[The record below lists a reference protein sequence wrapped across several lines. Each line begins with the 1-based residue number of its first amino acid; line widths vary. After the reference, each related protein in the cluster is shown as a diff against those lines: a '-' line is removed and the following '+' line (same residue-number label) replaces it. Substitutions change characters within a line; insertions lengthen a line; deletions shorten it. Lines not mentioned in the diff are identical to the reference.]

1 MRTPIGLAMAAV
13 VALAAAQAFAPRET
27 PPLAATRLAVE
38 RMHLNTIASTQA
50 GLVTAGE
57 LGSLLVSSN
66 QGASWQ
72 RASTAKDRQA
82 LINQVS
88 FAPDG
93 LNGVAVGHEGW
104 ILRTG
109 DGGWSWTEVA
119 FDEKNGEPLMSVA
132 RLPTGHW
139 VAVGAF
145 GRALRST
152 DGGRTWLRMA
162 LPETGVED
170 RHLNRIVGS
179 ADGQRWLIIGERGLL
194 LRSNDQGETWAH
206 TEPFYNGSFYNAAAL
221 RDGGWVVYG
230 MRGHVYRNAGGTSA
244 WTRIELGA
252 PVSFFGHAQA
262 SDGRLILVGQ
272 GGMVATST
280 DDGASFTLA
289 RTGGRTTLTDIAL
302 QGNGRGWLTSD
313 AGLKPFPSEAPT
325 AQLTT
330 PGASR

>member
-38 RMHLNTIASTQA
+38 RLHLNTITGTQA

-66 QGASWQ
+66 QGSTWQ
-72 RASTAKDRQA
+72 RASVNKDRQA
-82 LINQVS
+82 LINQVG
-88 FAPDG
+88 FASDG
-93 LNGVAVGHEGW
+93 LTGIAVGHEGW
-104 ILRTG
+104 ILRSS

-119 FDEKNGEPLMSVA
+119 FDETNGEPLMSVA
-132 RLPTGHW
+132 QLPTGHW
-139 VAVGAF
+139 MAVGAF

-152 DGGRTWLRMA
+152 DGGQSWQRMA

-170 RHLNRIVGS
+170 KHLNRIVGS

-194 LRSNDQGETWAH
+194 LRSDDQGGTWHH

-221 RDGGWVVYG
+221 SGGGWLVYG
-230 MRGHVYRNAGGTSA
+230 MRGHVYRSAPGQSA
-244 WTRIELGA
+244 WTRVELAA
-252 PVSFFGHAQA
+252 PVSFFGHARA
-262 SDGRLILVGQ
+262 GDGRLLLVGQ
-272 GGMVATST
+272 GGMVASSS

-289 RTGGRTTLTDIAL
+289 RTGGRATLTDIAL
-302 QGNGRGWLTSD
+302 QADGRGWLTSD
-313 AGLKPFPSEAPT
+313 AGLKPYPPAAP
-325 AQLTT
+325 AAGLTT